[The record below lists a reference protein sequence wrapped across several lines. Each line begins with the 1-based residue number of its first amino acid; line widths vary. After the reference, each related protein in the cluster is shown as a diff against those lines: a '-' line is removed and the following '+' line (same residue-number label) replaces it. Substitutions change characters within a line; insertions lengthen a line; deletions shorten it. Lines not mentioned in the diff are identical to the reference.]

1 MQAKIAVSLNFT
13 GFTACLYLIRHI
25 VPLLNRGCSSISSGK
40 KQGRAKKFPRG
51 IRRSYGNCYLALQGA
66 SQAGAVKV
74 PHSTKFDAQA
84 VKRQLGIA
92 VNQWDSFMY
101 RMKTLA
107 ERKVKSHEAMN
118 YFLKVLC
125 HTDGPG
131 EARMKLSNEQALKKV
146 QTLYDGRGRGAEVG
160 AAHDTAWG
168 LLCAITEFVDH
179 ERRAR
184 SPEYRL
190 DSAWFGPG
198 AQLKQRALDQAL
210 AMVA

>member
-1 MQAKIAVSLNFT
+1 
-13 GFTACLYLIRHI
+13 
-25 VPLLNRGCSSISSGK
+25 
-40 KQGRAKKFPRG
+40 
-51 IRRSYGNCYLALQGA
+51 
-66 SQAGAVKV
+66 
-74 PHSTKFDAQA
+74 
-84 VKRQLGIA
+84 
-92 VNQWDSFMY
+92 MY